1 MRRFVQLFMIVLA
14 LGLVSS
20 AGATTPGT
28 NGRIA
33 YSSARSANNPE
44 IYSANAD
51 GSGERRLTWTADAEQ
66 SPSWSPDGT
75 KVAYSH
81 ARANGG
87 RWRIWVMN
95 ADGSDQKQLTQTD
108 DFDSS
113 DEIEPQWSPDGTQI
127 AFASTR
133 IDTYNVWVIK
143 ADGSGLR
150 RVTTFIS
157 THPAWSPDGRQI
169 AYVGPNAIG
178 IVDANGSN
186 PHSIT
191 GPGGWAG
198 APSWSPDGSR
208 LAFYRNDAHG
218 YPGELYLVNTDG
230 SNETQLTTGGFN
242 NAQPS
247 WSPDGTQIVFQRSP
261 HAPDPWHLWRI
272 GADGLNEEQLTTAE
286 NYGPDWGTS
295 QAVPETSPPDA
306 PVIEIFSPEDGGIY
320 HPLARPV
327 AFYQCSSFV
336 SYVVSCEGDVPFGQ
350 ELNFSTSG
358 THTFTVRAVD
368 LDGRT
373 ATKTVTYEVL
383 DLEPPQIDLRTP
395 SDGAT
400 YDLGAN
406 VTVDYSCSDPGGSGV
421 AQCTGDLPNG
431 SRLNTD
437 SAGTR
442 TFHVFALDNADRMR
456 EATATYTIVD
466 RQPPRVVIQ
475 SPLEG
480 HDYSLGAAW
489 STNYYCWSPGNVRI
503 VSCNGPGPSGEPLD
517 TTSLGPHSFAVTATD
532 ANGKTTIASVPYR
545 VIYLFKGFDP
555 PVDTGGNLDAVR
567 AGDSVA
573 LKFSLEGDHGLGVV
587 TKTTW
592 QQATCGNWIPTGP
605 ANPTD
610 GRLSY
615 SASTDRY
622 RTIVASSSSWRG
634 SCRLLRL
641 YLDDGTQPEVRVHF
655 KK

>member
-1 MRRFVQLFMIVLA
+1 MRRAVQLFTIVLA

-33 YSSARSANNPE
+33 YASARNANNPE

-51 GSGERRLTWTADAEQ
+51 GSGERRLTWTTDAEQ

-75 KVAYSH
+75 KIAYSH

-87 RWRIWVMN
+87 RWRIWLMN
-95 ADGSDQKQLTQTD
+95 ADGSDQKQLTQMS

-133 IDTYNVWVIK
+133 IDTYNVWVIN

-178 IVDANGSN
+178 IVNADGSN
-186 PHSIT
+186 PHSVT
-191 GPGGWAG
+191 GQGGWAG
-198 APSWSPDGSR
+198 APSWSPDGGR
-208 LAFYRNDAHG
+208 LAFYRNDARG

-272 GADGLNEEQLTTAE
+272 GADGSNQQQLTTAE
-286 NYGPDWGTS
+286 DYGPDWGTS
-295 QAVPETSPPDA
+295 QVVPEPSPPDA
-306 PVIEIFSPEDGGIY
+306 PVIEIFSPQDGSTY
-320 HPLARPV
+320 YPLAHPV
-327 AFYQCSSFV
+327 ALYQCSSFV

-350 ELNFSTSG
+350 ELNFSASG

-368 LDGRT
+368 LDGRAT
-373 ATKTVTYEVL
+373 TKTVTFEIM
-383 DLEPPQIDLRTP
+383 DITPPQIDVSTP
-395 SDGAT
+395 GNGAT
-400 YDLGAN
+400 YDLGSN

-421 AQCTGDLPNG
+421 LFCDGDLPKG
-431 SRLNTD
+431 APLATSQ
-437 SAGTR
+437 AGT
-442 TFHVFALDNADRMR
+442 FGFSVSAVDNARNISQIHV
-456 EATATYTIVD
+456 TYTIVD
-466 RQPPRVVIQ
+466 RRPPRINVQ
-475 SPLEG
+475 SPLPD
-480 HDYSLGAAW
+480 HDYAEGSTDSAW
-489 STNYYCWSPGNVRI
+489 YECLSPGGFHI
-503 VSCNGPGPSGEPLD
+503 VSCTGTVPHGAPIDTSSIGPR
-517 TTSLGPHSFAVTATD
+517 TFTVTATD
-532 ANGKTTIASVPYR
+532 ENGKTTTVRVPYR
-545 VIYLFKGFDP
+545 VVYFFSGFDT
-555 PVDTGGNLDAVR
+555 PVDSGNNLTGVR
-567 AGDSVA
+567 AGDGIS
-573 LKFSLEGDHGLGVV
+573 LKFSLHGDHGLNVV
-587 TKTTW
+587 TKTSW
-592 QQATCGNWIPTGP
+592 QTATCGDWVPTSGSLS
-605 ANPTD
+605 AD
-610 GRLSY
+610 AKLSY
-615 SASTDRY
+615 KASTDKY
-622 RTIVASSSSWRG
+622 QEVATTSSSWKG
-634 SCRLLRL
+634 TCRILQ
-641 YLDDGTQPEVRVHF
+641 LDLADGTHPQVRVSF
-655 KK
+655 K